1 MQRII
6 GFVLLLC
13 CIVSLYAWT
22 FEPENVIVAGTGES
36 VSEDIYGNKI
46 DENGFVV
53 PEYYDDKLS
62 GDFYDAASKPFAFIN
77 DVAKAFDSFRTGI
90 TDMISSVGTLSE
102 ALYKV
107 FNFNDEDSWWANI
120 WYSFDENDEN
130 DKYPGGSRGER

>member
-90 TDMISSVGTLSE
+90 TDMISSAGTLSE
-102 ALYKV
+102 ALYEV